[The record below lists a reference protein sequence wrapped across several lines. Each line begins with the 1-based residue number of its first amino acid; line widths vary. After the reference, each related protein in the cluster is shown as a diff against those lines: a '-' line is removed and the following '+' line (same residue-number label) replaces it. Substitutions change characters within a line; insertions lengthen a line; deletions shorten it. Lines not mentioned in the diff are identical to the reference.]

1 MRRKR
6 LELTLATRLVGLING
21 LDDTDGNSLSHVT
34 DGETTK
40 GWVLVVGLDA
50 HRLARHKLDDA
61 SITRL
66 DELGVSFDCLT
77 RTTVNFLKELSELA
91 SNVSSVAIKHWSVTS
106 TDLTRVVKDDDLGV
120 EGCGLLGRVVLRV
133 GSNVSTA
140 DILHGHVPVRIYGEY
155 ECTAEQD
162 LPGRT

>member
-1 MRRKR
+1 MNGIRKH
-6 LELTLATRLVGLING
+6 TLATRLVRLLHG
-21 LDDTDGNSLSHVT
+21 LDDADGNRLPHVT

-40 GWVLVVGLDA
+40 RGVLVVRLHA
-50 HRLARHKLDDA
+50 HRLARDKLGNA
-61 SITRL
+61 SIARL
-66 DELGVSFDCLT
+66 DELRARLDRLT
-77 RTTVNFLKELSELA
+77 RPAVDLLDKLSELA
-91 SNVSSVAIKHWSVTS
+91 GNVRGVAIEHGGVTG
-106 TDLTRVVKDDDLGV
+106 TDLTGVVENDDLSS